1 MVLLWRSPAS
11 HWAAWEPAPAAHL
24 LECGG
29 SAVLCRATRGR
40 ASPDIIPVTHIAN
53 FLEKVST
60 TSALFRQVDCNC
72 PFKDLPLET
81 IGNPTQVQG

>member
-11 HWAAWEPAPAAHL
+11 HWAAWEPAPTAHL

-40 ASPDIIPVTHIAN
+40 ASPDIIPVTHN
-53 FLEKVST
+53 FLENVST
-60 TSALFRQVDCNC
+60 TSVLFRQVDLNC
-72 PFKDLPLET
+72 SFKVLPFET
-81 IGNPTQVQG
+81 IGNPSQVQD